1 MTFIPVECPLVG
13 LGPLTLQVRPL
24 EILILPPN
32 TFTIF
37 LLCVTHKS
45 HPKATHVSSG
55 HLPGQIGL
63 SSVPGSGLV
72 LQRQR
77 PPWEAHVRVWWRTR
91 KQHIHYCEACRFCG
105 DPGGGGVGKASRG
118 DLEQGLVRSPAGR
131 KGILGESTANAK
143 TRRQGSVSCP
153 GKRSKRRASSACS
166 WAQGSSVWLGKVGAR
181 EHQCLGYFLRASG
194 VRGTLRLQCKHNFCD
209 YCRGTYRHTTLV
221 WGATM

>member
-63 SSVPGSGLV
+63 SSAPGSGLV

-105 DPGGGGVGKASRG
+105 DPGGGVSERRAEVTWSRGLSGVQLGGKAFWEKAQQTQRQG
-118 DLEQGLVRSPAGR
+118 DREVCHVQGSARSAGRLVRVAGHR
-131 KGILGESTANAK
+131 EALSGWEK
-143 TRRQGSVSCP
+143 
-153 GKRSKRRASSACS
+153 
-166 WAQGSSVWLGKVGAR
+166 WAR
-181 EHQCLGYFLRASG
+181 ENISVLGIS
-194 VRGTLRLQCKHNFCD
+194 
-209 YCRGTYRHTTLV
+209 
-221 WGATM
+221 